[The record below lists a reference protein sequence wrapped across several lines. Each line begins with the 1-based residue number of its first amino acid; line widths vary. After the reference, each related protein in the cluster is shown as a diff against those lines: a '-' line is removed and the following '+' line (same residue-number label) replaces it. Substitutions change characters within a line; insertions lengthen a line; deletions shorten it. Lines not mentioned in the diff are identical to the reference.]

1 MTTIKIENLNEESA
15 EAQSMT
21 LEEAALV
28 VGGATAKP
36 VPKPKPAPE
45 PYLKYE
51 LENVLISSYS

>member
-36 VPKPKPAPE
+36 APKPAQE